1 MKKIASLASALAAF
15 ALVHHAS
22 AQPTVVAPGFGITTF
37 HTHSS
42 SDGIVSFDWDASA
55 NLYYM
60 TTAGFP
66 DVAVWKVVA
75 GTPAS
80 IYANPNRFS
89 GASVVAIGDYVYFND
104 SDFSNTQYIHS
115 YGPVSGAAV
124 TTQIS
129 MTRNSG
135 LYGHGGDLFIAG
147 APGFGT
153 NRIYH
158 SDLAGNGTLV
168 SDPAT
173 NLGVTS
179 GSSGPLEFDAAGDLY
194 YAPGY
199 GDLSIYKWSALEVAG
214 AIANP
219 MANPLNT
226 PGHLWLD
233 YSALYPTASG
243 ATSML
248 FDAEGDLLVTL
259 SNFVDPSALVE
270 FGVGAGGAYDSTA
283 VEILTD
289 TGRLGELRGLNGG
302 VFVSSDNR
310 IFQVVPEP
318 GSALL
323 AAGCA
328 VLLARRNR
336 RS

>member
-1 MKKIASLASALAAF
+1 MKKIASLASAFAAF
-15 ALVHHAS
+15 ALVHHAN
-22 AQPTVVAPGFGITTF
+22 AMPIPGAGFGVSVF
-37 HTHSS
+37 YTHSS
-42 SDGIVSFDWDASA
+42 ADGIISYDWDAA
-55 NLYYM
+55 QNLYYM
-60 TTAGFP
+60 TAAGFP
-66 DVAVWKVVA
+66 DVTVWKSSGGA
-75 GTPAS
+75 PTG

-104 SDFSNTQYIHS
+104 SDFSNAQYIHS

-124 TTQIS
+124 ATQIS
-129 MTRNSG
+129 TTRNSG

-168 SDPAT
+168 SNPAT
-173 NLGVTS
+173 DLGVTS
-179 GSSGPLEFDAAGDLY
+179 GSSGPLEFDVAGDLY

-199 GDLSIYKWSALEVAG
+199 GDLGIYKWSALEVAS

-219 MANPLNT
+219 IANPLNT
-226 PGHLWLD
+226 PGHLWLN

-248 FDAEGDLLVTL
+248 FDADGDLLVTL

-270 FGVGAGGAYDSTA
+270 FGVGAGGVYDSTA
-283 VEILTD
+283 LEILTD
-289 TGRLGELRGLNGG
+289 TGRLGELRELNGG
-302 VFVSSDNR
+302 VFVSSDNK

-318 GSALL
+318 GAALL
-323 AAGCA
+323 LAGCA

-336 RS
+336 RN